1 MQPQAVA
8 ASPGASAAAAAAATA
23 AGGPA
28 MAAAPAGVGTRH
40 LGGLWRTSVRQEAA
54 CNTYVASISSRYL
67 LEAVPPHE
75 RQGGEVGV
83 DAQGWTKWSFPGLSL
98 ELAVEIADEAA
109 IWCTMQHELE
119 AGVDPAD
126 AARAA
131 ADILL
136 EARTLMDTKQRQLL
150 TTSYFA
156 RAAGLGG
163 GEAAAAVPA
172 AGRLEEPAVQQQVAA
187 GGAVQQ
193 ENGEQ
198 PLQQHAAAA
207 AVKQEAV
214 VKQEEGEQQ
223 QQQQQQQRQR
233 RRLRQD
239 EYGVVHV
246 SGSLTDRERR
256 RWLCRMPPPSHW
268 QPSEGSLDM
277 GLFHDKA
284 AAQHAFRACMAW
296 QELTGQRA
304 EGIVLSAEARALVEG
319 EAYEALIADEELA
332 ERLGDLGADGAS
344 DLRLDLPSIVE
355 QLMGSQQQQ
364 QQQQQPIIPTAA
376 PAAAPAAA
384 PPAAALEDQLAA
396 VLRSSG
402 VGEEGIDAFR
412 SNCHRAEGSAGGVAA
427 FLARFLLPACQAP
440 PAAPLAT
447 APAQNSWMARVAAA
461 AAAAAVAAVMAGAAP
476 AAV

>member
-1 MQPQAVA
+1 M
-8 ASPGASAAAAAAATA
+8 
-23 AGGPA
+23 
-28 MAAAPAGVGTRH
+28 
-40 LGGLWRTSVRQEAA
+40 
-54 CNTYVASISSRYL
+54 
-67 LEAVPPHE
+67 PPC
-75 RQGGEVGV
+75 R
-83 DAQGWTKWSFPGLSL
+83 
-98 ELAVEIADEAA
+98 
-109 IWCTMQHELE
+109 
-119 AGVDPAD
+119 
-126 AARAA
+126 R
-131 ADILL
+131 
-136 EARTLMDTKQRQLL
+136 L

-246 SGSLTDRERR
+246 SRSLTDRERR

-296 QELTGQRA
+296 QELTGQSKPACCLPACPCLQARKHCRPA
-304 EGIVLSAEARALVEG
+304 GMRCSAALRVARLSACPPSPRLPATPQSSFCRGGGHRAAGAAAGRWLCIPG
-319 EAYEALIADEELA
+319 TEE
-332 ERLGDLGADGAS
+332 RPS
-344 DLRLDLPSIVE
+344 PVPSIVQGQRE
-355 QLMGSQQQQ
+355 SCCQQRRGRLWKERR
-364 QQQQQPIIPTAA
+364 TK
-376 PAAAPAAA
+376 
-384 PPAAALEDQLAA
+384 
-396 VLRSSG
+396 R
-402 VGEEGIDAFR
+402 
-412 SNCHRAEGSAGGVAA
+412 
-427 FLARFLLPACQAP
+427 
-440 PAAPLAT
+440 
-447 APAQNSWMARVAAA
+447 
-461 AAAAAVAAVMAGAAP
+461 
-476 AAV
+476 